1 MIRLIFVG
9 RVKEEWLK
17 EQIEEYVKRIGRF
30 TRIQI
35 DEVKD
40 EKILGNDYSKIKKA
54 EGERILKLL
63 DDDYV
68 IALDHNGKSL
78 DSPEF
83 AQALKKSSQEHR
95 RLTFVVGGALGLS
108 DDVLK
113 RCNLKLSLS
122 KMTFTNQMVR
132 LLLVEQ
138 VYRAFTILAGMEY
151 HK

>member
-1 MIRLIFVG
+1 MIRIIFVG
-9 RVKEEWLK
+9 RVKEEWLR
-17 EQIEEYVKRIGRF
+17 EQIEEYVKRLGRF
-30 TRIQI
+30 TKIQI

-40 EKILGNDYSKIKKA
+40 EKILGNDYEKIKKA

-63 DDDYV
+63 SEDYV
-68 IALDHNGKSL
+68 IALDANGKAL

-83 AQALKKSSQEHR
+83 AKALKKSNDENK
-95 RLTFVVGGALGLS
+95 RLTFVIGGALGLS

-113 RCNLKLSLS
+113 RCDLKLSLS

-138 VYRAFTILAGMEY
+138 IYRAFTILAGMEY

>member
-1 MIRLIFVG
+1 MIRIIFVG
-9 RVKEEWLK
+9 RVKEEWLR
-17 EQIEEYVKRIGRF
+17 EQIEEYVTRIGRF
-30 TRIQI
+30 IRIDI

-40 EKILGNDYSKIKKA
+40 EKILGRDYEKIKKA
-54 EGERILKLL
+54 EGERILNILG
-63 DDDYV
+63 DDYA
-68 IALDHNGKSL
+68 IALDANGKSL

-83 AQALKKSSQEHR
+83 AKALKKAGDDNK
-95 RLTFVVGGALGLS
+95 RLTFVIGGALGLH

-122 KMTFTNQMVR
+122 RMTFTNQMVR

-138 VYRAFTILAGMEY
+138 IYRAFTILAGMEY

>member
-1 MIRLIFVG
+1 MIRIIFVG
-9 RVKEEWLK
+9 RVKEDWLK
-17 EQIEEYVKRIGRF
+17 EQIDEYVKRMGRF
-30 TRIQI
+30 TRVQV

-40 EKILGNDYSKIKKA
+40 EKILGKDYEKIKKA
-54 EGERILKLL
+54 EGERILNLL
-63 DDDYV
+63 DDDYL
-68 IALDHNGKSL
+68 IALDANGKSL

-83 AQALKKSSQEHR
+83 ARALKKAGDENKR
-95 RLTFVVGGALGLS
+95 MTFVIGGALGLH

-122 KMTFTNQMVR
+122 RMTFTNQMVR

-138 VYRAFTILAGMEY
+138 VYRAFTILEGMEY

>member
-1 MIRLIFVG
+1 MIRIIFVG
-9 RVKEEWLK
+9 RVKEDWLK
-17 EQIEEYVKRIGRF
+17 EQIDEYVKRMGRF
-30 TRIQI
+30 TRVQV

-40 EKILGNDYSKIKKA
+40 EKILGKDYEKIKKA
-54 EGERILKLL
+54 EGERILNLL
-63 DDDYV
+63 DDDYL
-68 IALDHNGKSL
+68 IALDANGKSL

-83 AQALKKSSQEHR
+83 AKALKKAGDENKR
-95 RLTFVVGGALGLS
+95 MTFVIGGALGLH

-122 KMTFTNQMVR
+122 RMTFTNQMVR

-138 VYRAFTILAGMEY
+138 VYRAFTILEGMEY

>member
-1 MIRLIFVG
+1 MIRIIFVG
-9 RVKEEWLK
+9 RVKEEWLR
-17 EQIEEYVKRIGRF
+17 EQIEEYVNRIGRF
-30 TRIQI
+30 IRIDI

-40 EKILGNDYSKIKKA
+40 EKILGRDYEKIKKA
-54 EGERILKLL
+54 EGERILNILG
-63 DDDYV
+63 DDYA
-68 IALDHNGKSL
+68 IALDANGKSL

-83 AQALKKSSQEHR
+83 AKALKKAGDDNK
-95 RLTFVVGGALGLS
+95 RLTFVIGGALGLH

-122 KMTFTNQMVR
+122 RMTFTNQMVR

-138 VYRAFTILAGMEY
+138 IYRAFTILAGMEY